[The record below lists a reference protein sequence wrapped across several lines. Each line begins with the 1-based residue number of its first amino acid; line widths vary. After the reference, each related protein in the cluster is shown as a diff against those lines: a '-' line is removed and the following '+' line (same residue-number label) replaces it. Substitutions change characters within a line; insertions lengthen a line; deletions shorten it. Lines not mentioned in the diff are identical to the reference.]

1 MSQIRNQMAPAQE
14 LSAAFSS
21 VEVLQEASRKAE
33 KAKVT
38 RSKFSEQF
46 EDLTW
51 NVLRSFFRD
60 IDGVMVKHQLD
71 SYNDCMENIIPKII
85 HDPENQ
91 VIIPLDYDQD
101 SGLPRKEYQLHWGDV
116 SIGRPVIQ
124 VRCFLHLVYNSVHVH
139 EVLHSSSLAM
149 QDHLSHHVIDRFVSR
164 TLDKFPS

>member
-14 LSAAFSS
+14 SSAFNS

-38 RSKFSEQF
+38 RSKFTEQF

-124 VRCFLHLVYNSVHVH
+124 VRCSRHLVYNNIRAHV
-139 EVLHSSSLAM
+139 VLHSNSLAK
-149 QDHLSHHVIDRFVSR
+149 QDHLCHPVVDQLVSQ
-164 TLDKFPS
+164 TLDNFPS